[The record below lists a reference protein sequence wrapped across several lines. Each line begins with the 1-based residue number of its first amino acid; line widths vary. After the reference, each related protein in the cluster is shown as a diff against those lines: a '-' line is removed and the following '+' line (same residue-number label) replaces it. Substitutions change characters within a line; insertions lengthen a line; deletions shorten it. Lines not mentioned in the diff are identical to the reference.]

1 VVGRWI
7 RLVQADTLRPQ
18 AISTATRAAILDR
31 FPTPTLSTIGPSR
44 GPCFASE
51 EWDERVCGAYGDLRY
66 TRLPASRTATI
77 PTNVLRLNQTFEPA
91 PERSER

>member
-7 RLVQADTLRPQ
+7 RLVQEDTLRPQ

-44 GPCFASE
+44 GPCFAGE
-51 EWDERVCGAYGDLRY
+51 EWDERVRGAYGDLRY
-66 TRLPASRTATI
+66 ARLPALEDRYDPDERPPAE
-77 PTNVLRLNQTFEPA
+77 PDLRASARE
-91 PERSER
+91 E